1 MPLPPEAAVD
11 ALALSNACRP
21 GIPHP
26 CGSCCPAAGIKP
38 PYSQLSQHQQ
48 HASHALL
55 LQGLAAMKAVGI
67 ARLQQCSLVVV
78 PEADREL
85 ATGQPVA
92 MTVFVL
98 VDF

>member
-1 MPLPPEAAVD
+1 
-11 ALALSNACRP
+11 
-21 GIPHP
+21 
-26 CGSCCPAAGIKP
+26 
-38 PYSQLSQHQQ
+38 
-48 HASHALL
+48 
-55 LQGLAAMKAVGI
+55 MKAVGI

-78 PEADREL
+78 PEADQEL